1 MFQHIT
7 KQANAL
13 MKTAIPLMAK
23 LDVPP
28 TPSNYGLWYEY
39 VSNTNP
45 TLNKV
50 VDRALRRFGNLP
62 DFVSKELFNEFLLPN
77 EFQQAPRQ
85 SKALSSLTHS
95 LASETGQLSGEIATF
110 SHQLTTAKKALKFT
124 KEADQLE
131 KLADFLEKSTLNAHQ
146 AIQQFD
152 QSLSKA
158 QAELTVLRAELAD
171 LRKSSERDPLTLLNN
186 EKGFERALYSRI
198 PLAEDDLSMLL
209 IDIDD
214 LGSINQDYDMKAG
227 TSLIRYMAKLLS
239 SQLPEQASIARLEG
253 GRFAILLCET
263 ELSEAARFAESLR
276 LDISN
281 QKIRYKNTK
290 VLLRQITASIG
301 VATLLGDEGPE
312 ALIERARHY
321 LLYAKRS
328 GKNQVAHHEQS

>member
-13 MKTAIPLMAK
+13 MNAAIPLMAK

-28 TPSNYGLWYEY
+28 TPSDYGLWYEY

-45 TLNKV
+45 KLNKV
-50 VDRALRRFGNLP
+50 VDRALRRFGSLP
-62 DFVSKELFNEFLLPN
+62 DFVSKELFNEFLLPD
-77 EFQQAPRQ
+77 EFQQTPRQ
-85 SKALSSLTHS
+85 SKTLNSLTES
-95 LASETGQLSGEIATF
+95 LTSESGQLSEDIAAF

-131 KLADFLEKSTLNAHQ
+131 KLAEFLEHSTINASH

-152 QSLSKA
+152 QSLTKA
-158 QAELTVLRAELAD
+158 QKELTALKAELAD

-198 PLAEDDLSMLL
+198 PYAEDDLSLLL
-209 IDIDD
+209 INIDG
-214 LGSINQDYDMKAG
+214 LGNINQEYDFKAG

-239 SQLPEQASIARLEG
+239 NQLPEQASIARLEG
-253 GRFAILLCET
+253 GSFAILLCET
-263 ELSEAARFAESLR
+263 ELSDATKFAESLR

-290 VLLRQITASIG
+290 VLLRQVTASIG

-321 LLYAKRS
+321 LMYAKRS
-328 GKNQVAHHEQS
+328 GKNQVAHHEQI